1 MTTSDTIKAVIR
13 FKTAVLLVIATT
25 VLLSVYA
32 AWRAP
37 LDAIPDISDP
47 QIIVYSKW
55 ARSPQLLEAEVTA
68 PLVDAF
74 IGVAGVN
81 AVRGTSHMGY
91 SFVYLIL
98 DDASK
103 REVVEQTVADRI
115 ATIRARL
122 PADASIAVG
131 PNASSVGWIYQY
143 ALIDKDS
150 TRDLRELRLLNESV
164 VKPAL
169 QATDGVA
176 EVASVGGLEA
186 QVQIKLYPP
195 LLAGAGLSLR
205 DVIIA
210 CQQAFQES
218 GGRTIDL
225 TNREYQLRGSIG
237 GSGGSAIDNL
247 ELLVVGRDREGNAVR
262 LKDIGYVQLGYDIR
276 RGIADLD
283 GTGEV
288 VGGIVIMEHGQNVLA
303 VTRALDANLARLAET
318 LPASVQV
325 VPTYDRA
332 SLVKETLSGFALTL
346 LYELGVTIAVVLLFL
361 RNLRS
366 AVAPIAILILA
377 TVFTVLPMAAF
388 GQTINLLSL
397 AGLAIAIGEM
407 VDATIVIVE
416 NCTAELAARGEIN
429 AEQKRG
435 VIVHAIA
442 SVTRPLLFSL
452 LIILASFVPVFFM
465 GEREARLFDP
475 LAFTKT
481 SAMAF
486 STLLTLVLLP
496 ILVMWIF
503 RKHTPTSLVARE
515 NKAVQWYRALLRDAI
530 KYRYAVIGASIA
542 AMIPAV
548 VLLAGFRS
556 DYMPELEEGS
566 VLYMP
571 TTLPGLPTREAGWV
585 LQQMD
590 ARLKT
595 IPEVERVFGKL
606 GRADTGTDP
615 APVSMI
621 ETTILLKPKSQ
632 WREGMTKPQLVAK
645 MNDALQVTGYV
656 NSWSQPIS
664 TRVVMQDTG
673 IQTPVGI
680 KVKGSDL
687 SVVETLSKQIERA
700 LRDVPGTTSVIAE
713 RISEGYFVD
722 SQFDSARMA
731 ERNVT
736 VDEAMSTLRYGVGG
750 ENFAQIKQAD
760 ASLPLSVQ
768 YSPEYIDTLEKVR
781 DAPVVTDDGR
791 SVPMQAI
798 ADVGVRKLPEMIRND
813 NGKLAGYVYIY
824 LRDTT
829 PADYIERAR
838 PVLAQAIS
846 LPPGYEMEWTGLG
859 RYTEEARARLA
870 YVVPLTV
877 LIIFGLLWMAFRSLA
892 DTALIMLSIPIALVG
907 GVYLQA
913 ALGYSMTTAVII
925 GYVALFAV
933 AIQTGIVMVVFIQQA
948 LAARTGDQSY
958 VDAVIDGSVLRLRP
972 KLMTVAA
979 TFLSLLPVMLSM
991 EQGMEL
997 MKPIATPTI
1006 GGMVSS
1012 IVFVLILIPCLV
1024 VVGEDIRRW
1033 REKRYAHR

>member
-1 MTTSDTIKAVIR
+1 MTISDTIRAVIR
-13 FKTAVLLVIATT
+13 YKTLVLLFVVAAA
-25 VLLSVYA
+25 LLSLYA
-32 AWRAP
+32 VWRAP

-55 ARSPQLLEAEVTA
+55 ARSPQLLETEVTA
-68 PLVDAF
+68 PLIDAF
-74 IGVAGVN
+74 IGLPGVN

-91 SFVYLIL
+91 SFVYVIL
-98 DDASK
+98 NEASDRK
-103 REVVEQTVADRI
+103 AVEQTMVDRI
-115 ATIRARL
+115 DAIRARL

-143 ALIDKDS
+143 ALIDKDG

-169 QATDGVA
+169 QNTSGVA
-176 EVASVGGLEA
+176 EIASVGGLET
-186 QVQIKLYPP
+186 QYQIKLYPP
-195 LLAGAGLSLR
+195 LLASAGLSLR
-205 DVIIA
+205 DVIVA
-210 CQQAFQES
+210 SQQAFQEA

-225 TNREYQLRGSIG
+225 TNREYQLRGAI
-237 GSGGSAIDNL
+237 SGGSIDKL
-247 ELLVVGRDREGNAVR
+247 ELLVVGRNRDGQAVR

-276 RGIADLD
+276 RGIAELN

-303 VTRALDANLARLAET
+303 VTSALDVNLARLAES
-318 LPASVQV
+318 LPSGLQI

-332 SLVKETLSGFALTL
+332 SLVKETLAGFTLTL
-346 LYELGVTIAVVLLFL
+346 LYELLVTIAVVLLFL

-366 AVAPIAILILA
+366 AIAPIAILLLA
-377 TVFTVLPMAAF
+377 TLFTVLPMAAF

-407 VDATIVIVE
+407 IDATIVIVE
-416 NCTAELAARGEIN
+416 NCTAELAARGAVN
-429 AEQKRG
+429 TEQKRD
-435 VIVHAIA
+435 VIVRAIA

-452 LIILASFVPVFFM
+452 LIILASFLPVFFM

-486 STLLTLVLLP
+486 STVLTLVLLP

-503 RKHTPTSLVARE
+503 RKHMPKPLLAQE
-515 NKAVQWYRALLRDAI
+515 NKAVRGYRMVLRGAI
-530 KYRYAVIGASIA
+530 RYRYAVIGASIA

-548 VLLAGFRS
+548 VLLVGFRS

-590 ARLKT
+590 ARLKAF
-595 IPEVERVFGKL
+595 PEVERVFGKL

-621 ETTILLKPKSQ
+621 ETTILLKPQSQ
-632 WREGMTKPQLVAK
+632 WREGMTKPQLIAE

-680 KVKGSDL
+680 KVKGDDL
-687 SVVETLSKQIERA
+687 SVVESLSKQIEQA

-722 SQFDSARMA
+722 SKFDSVRMA
-731 ERNVT
+731 EHNVT

-750 ENFAQIKQAD
+750 ENFTRIKQAD
-760 ASLPLSVQ
+760 ASLPLALQ
-768 YSPEYIDTLEKVR
+768 YSSEYVDTLDKVR
-781 DAPVVTDDGR
+781 NAPVVTEDGR

-813 NGKLAGYVYIY
+813 SGKLAGYVYIY

-846 LPPGYEMEWTGLG
+846 LPPGYEIEWTGIG
-859 RYTEEARARLA
+859 RYTEEARARLR

-877 LIIFGLLWMAFRSLA
+877 LIIFALLWMAFKSLA
-892 DTALIMLSIPIALVG
+892 DTAFIMLSIPIALIG

-948 LAARTGDQSY
+948 LAARTGNQSY

-979 TFLSLLPVMLSM
+979 TFLSLLPVMVSM

-997 MKPIATPTI
+997 MKPIATPTF

-1012 IVFVLILIPCLV
+1012 IVFVLILIPCLF
-1024 VVGEDIRRW
+1024 VVGEDVRQW
-1033 REKRYAHR
+1033 RAKRHAHH